1 MSPNAQNSARDRG
14 AWDAQAAY
22 RGISLQFHWQA
33 IWARTLSPIKRA
45 FLKTASDDIPI
56 PYMLNQ
62 VLAHVGDRK
71 ADHAV

>member
-1 MSPNAQNSARDRG
+1 MSPNAQDSARDRG

-22 RGISLQFHWQA
+22 RGIGLQFRWQA
-33 IWARTLSPIKRA
+33 IWTRTLLPIKRA
-45 FLKTASDDIPI
+45 FLKTTSDGISI
-56 PYMLNQ
+56 PYMLDQ